1 MANRDLFTG
10 GDYPPRRTETRA
22 AGGWL
27 RRLMWQGLAALLLF
41 GGVVWGY
48 EQETE
53 LGEGV
58 RYVVALARQD
68 NQQAMAVNGLLD
80 IWQEIKQPAD
90 EDKAADLNDV
100 GDEVVGD
107 DEAVSGDE
115 VVGDEVDDVIG
126 EQPDE
131 AYLAAAVVDDEG
143 LPVLILP
150 TSGLMQGAFGEVTAE
165 GLPLLGL
172 QIFCQKEQPIKA
184 AAIGEVT
191 EVIDGERVV
200 LQHTAGLETVYI
212 GEIAVEA
219 AVGDV
224 LRQGEVVG
232 RITDGMLYF
241 QVLQDGEPYDPF
253 LFVKGP
259 K

>member
-10 GDYPPRRTETRA
+10 GDYPPRRTETRT

-27 RRLMWQGLAALLLF
+27 RRLVWQGLAALLLF

-80 IWQEIKQPAD
+80 IWQEIKQPTG
-90 EDKAADLNDV
+90 EDKVADVNDV
-100 GDEVVGD
+100 GGDEIVGD
-107 DEAVSGDE
+107 DEI
-115 VVGDEVDDVIG
+115 VGGYEIVGEVIG

-150 TSGLMQGAFGEVTAE
+150 TSGLMQGAFGEVTAD
-165 GLPLLGL
+165 GLPLLGV

-200 LQHTAGLETVYI
+200 LQHTAGLETVYV
-212 GEIAVEA
+212 GEIEVEA

>member
-10 GDYPPRRTETRA
+10 GDYPPRRTDTRA
-22 AGGWL
+22 EGGWL
-27 RRLMWQGLAALLLF
+27 RRLMWQGVAALLLF

-80 IWQEIKQPAD
+80 IWQEIKLPAGKD
-90 EDKAADLNDV
+90 EAADLN
-100 GDEVVGD
+100 
-107 DEAVSGDE
+107 E
-115 VVGDEVDDVIG
+115 VVGDEVIADEVVG
-126 EQPDE
+126 EVVSEQQDA

-143 LPVLILP
+143 VPVLILP

-184 AAIGEVT
+184 AAIGEVM

-200 LQHTAGLETVYI
+200 LQHTAGLETVYVGDI
-212 GEIAVEA
+212 SVQA

-224 LRQGEVVG
+224 LRQGEIVG
-232 RITDGMLYF
+232 QITDGVLYF

>member
-10 GDYPPRRTETRA
+10 GDYPPRRTEARPE
-22 AGGWL
+22 GGWL
-27 RRLMWQGLAALLLF
+27 RRLVWQSVAALLLF

-68 NQQAMAVNGLLD
+68 NQQAMAVNGLMD
-80 IWQEIKQPAD
+80 IWQEIKPTAGEDDAVGAD
-90 EDKAADLNDV
+90 DV
-100 GDEVVGD
+100 NGDEVV
-107 DEAVSGDE
+107 ADE
-115 VVGDEVDDVIG
+115 VVGDEVSGDEVAG
-126 EQPDE
+126 QPDE
-131 AYLAAAVVDDEG
+131 AYLAAAVVDDAG
-143 LPVLILP
+143 VPVLILP
-150 TSGLMQGAFGEVTAE
+150 TSGLMQGAFGEVTAD
-165 GLPLLGL
+165 GLPLLGV

-200 LQHTAGLETVYI
+200 LQHTAGLETIYV
-212 GEIAVEA
+212 GDIAVEA

-259 K
+259 Q